1 MTRVKRGVAAHKKRE
16 AILKQT
22 KGFKWGRK
30 SKESLAKQ
38 ALIHAYSHAFQG
50 RKQKKRDYRS
60 MWLVQ
65 INAALRLEGLTYSKF
80 IGALKKAN
88 IIIDRKILSGM
99 ANTRPEAFKAVLE
112 AVK

>member
-1 MTRVKRGVAAHKKRE
+1 MTRVKGGVVAHKKRE
-16 AILKQT
+16 KILKQV

-30 SKESLAKQ
+30 SKTSLAKQ

-99 ANTRPEAFKAVLE
+99 ANTRPETFKAVVE